1 MSSPSTGALMSFL
14 AIVGLLLEVLDG
26 EASGLQLS
34 VRLGDDCFGFLG
46 VVAEDE
52 RTSDEADDESDDNV
66 NHFLVLF
73 GEITC

>member
-1 MSSPSTGALMSFL
+1 MSSPSMGALMSFL

-26 EASGLQLS
+26 EAGL
-34 VRLGDDCFGFLG
+34 VGDSRALLNDGFGLLG

-66 NHFLVLF
+66 NHFLVF
-73 GEITC
+73 VW

>member
-14 AIVGLLLEVLDG
+14 AIVGLLLKVLDG
-26 EASGLQLS
+26 DAGLVGNSGALLN
-34 VRLGDDCFGFLG
+34 DCFGLLG

-52 RTSDEADDESDDNV
+52 STSDEANDESDDNV